1 MSEHRAGQ
9 WPVSNPVD
17 LDQAETDEQ
26 GAQHLA
32 LVKARAAFV
41 MPMESI
47 RVHLESQPSLL
58 ALRRAERQWK
68 AAIGAAAD
76 KAAAQLKRAG

>member
-1 MSEHRAGQ
+1 MTEHPGQ
-9 WPVSNPVD
+9 WPITNPVD
-17 LDQAETDEQ
+17 LDAAEADEQ

-47 RVHLESQPSLL
+47 RVHLEEQPSLT
-58 ALRRAERQWK
+58 AVRRAERQWK
-68 AAIGAAAD
+68 AQIGAAAD
-76 KAAAQLKRAG
+76 KAAERLKRAG